1 MRYFIILFIT
11 LCLVSGLGAQKF
23 LVEPENKKIAE
34 FNYYADEYKNK
45 ELYTDEILLFSEKE
59 VNRLLQES
67 KNLVF
72 NNEDTNSGELLNLYK
87 KVIIKPNN
95 YQSSEVGKIKI
106 VTNIS
111 ELKSEIE
118 EDRLVSSINSETE
131 IKRYNQLSNDNKKEF
146 LSEVEDFSFIIFEK
160 LIDENQKIV
169 MYIDYIQLED
179 RLFKS
184 LKKNYNSENNKL
196 KEKMIESVRL
206 IRTDSDTIK
215 DFADFEMT
223 VINIKDTL
231 YSIGVFSNP
240 SIALTVL
247 KTKLSRLS

>member
-11 LCLVSGLGAQKF
+11 LCLVLGLGAQKF

-95 YQSSEVGKIKI
+95 VEEHSIYIEA
-106 VTNIS
+106 
-111 ELKSEIE
+111 EIDVYCE
-118 EDRLVSSINSETE
+118 A
-131 IKRYNQLSNDNKKEF
+131 Y
-146 LSEVEDFSFIIFEK
+146 
-160 LIDENQKIV
+160 ENRNLQ
-169 MYIDYIQLED
+169 MIQD
-179 RLFKS
+179 
-184 LKKNYNSENNKL
+184 
-196 KEKMIESVRL
+196 
-206 IRTDSDTIK
+206 
-215 DFADFEMT
+215 
-223 VINIKDTL
+223 L
-231 YSIGVFSNP
+231 YSPTRSLNFRQKQV
-240 SIALTVL
+240 
-247 KTKLSRLS
+247 